1 MQFIVRNYTKHQVY
15 IINEHAKF
23 SKKFE
28 FKEVTIE
35 EVAVKIRQ
43 LNPSK
48 ASPVD
53 CIPAKILK
61 ENSDVFSVAIR
72 NLFNSGLS
80 KGTFSKELKAGDISP
95 LFKKEDAF
103 SKKNY
108 RTTDLLQFCHQYQ
121 KLRKVDARSNA
132 AFCPIFLVSTPLWI
146 SRGLWYTACTST
158 FS

>member
-23 SKKFE
+23 SNKFE
-28 FKEVTIE
+28 FREVTIE
-35 EVAVKIRQ
+35 EVAVKIKQ

-61 ENSDVFSVAIR
+61 ENSDVFSVIIQ

-80 KGTFSKELKAGDISP
+80 KGNFPKELKAGDISS

-103 SKKNY
+103 TKKNY
-108 RTTDLLQFCHQYQ
+108 R
-121 KLRKVDARSNA
+121 
-132 AFCPIFLVSTPLWI
+132 PITVLP
-146 SRGLWYTACTST
+146 
-158 FS
+158 